1 MAAKE
6 PTSDLFAGTGLGI
19 RYIGNHIYG
28 YSGKVG
34 CGNTETDLLNAGT
47 GNYYSKVT
55 VLFAYGTD
63 TIIGDDYILR
73 IRLNGAIIW
82 QTTLN
87 HVEAQYGH
95 LNKIDVVIPPYT
107 ELRCTAVNATDV
119 SVNDMIA
126 VIAGRAYATD

>member
-1 MAAKE
+1 MAKKQIATFLAPNKGL
-6 PTSDLFAGTGLGI
+6 SITGS
-19 RYIGNHIYG
+19 HCYG

-34 CGNTETDLLNAGT
+34 CGNTETDLLNADT
-47 GNYYSKVT
+47 GNYYSKVK

-63 TIIGDDYILR
+63 AVIGDDYILR

-95 LNKIDVVIPPYT
+95 LNKVDVVIPPHT
-107 ELRCTAVNATDV
+107 TLRCTAVNSSDA
-119 SVNDMIA
+119 SVNDMI
-126 VIAGRAYATD
+126 VVVAGRVYA